1 MDKSLPVFDVVL
13 VDFQMPVL
21 DGPSMVQRYVQ
32 YCNQQEEVVVVVE
45 EKYSQ

>member
-21 DGPSMVQRYVQ
+21 DGPSMVQRSVQ
-32 YCNQQEEVVVVVE
+32 YCNQQQEEVVVVE